1 MCGEMAGNPRFTRLL
16 LGLGLREFSMQPG
29 ALLDVKEIILDADV
43 GDLQHRTAQLFAH
56 LDDIEPTQLVDT
68 LNQS

>member
-1 MCGEMAGNPRFTRLL
+1 
-16 LGLGLREFSMQPG
+16 MQPG